1 MHSLKGV
8 RQDATRLP
16 GHQRTP
22 ASLATRAALTRAR
35 ARPDLLAPKRAGG
48 ANHPASEAGVQAGLT
63 NSGTSYRPRFS
74 VAGRESGRMTLLAA
88 GSPAR
93 RRRAIPRLR
102 GW

>member
-8 RQDATRLP
+8 RQDAARLP

-22 ASLATRAALTRAR
+22 ASFATRAALTRAR

-48 ANHPASEAGVQAGLT
+48 ANHPASEAGVQAGRT
-63 NSGTSYRPRFS
+63 NSETSYRPRFS
-74 VAGRESGRMTLLAA
+74 VVGRESGRMTAA

-102 GW
+102 EW